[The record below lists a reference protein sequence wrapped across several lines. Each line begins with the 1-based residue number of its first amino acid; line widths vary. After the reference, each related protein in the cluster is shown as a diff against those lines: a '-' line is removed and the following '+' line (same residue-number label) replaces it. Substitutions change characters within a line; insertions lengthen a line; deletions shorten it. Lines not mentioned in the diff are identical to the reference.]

1 MKPGDLV
8 GLADERGPQ
17 LAVVLALASNKASL
31 AIGSSARQ
39 QNHPLRQLLLLAPFS
54 GECTPPLRLSQ
65 APWAISDAALIS
77 VLPARRDFAAAWLLM
92 QDEPQG
98 LQLSDWVDLVSS
110 RRDGLAIAAFWRWCL
125 GPQTLFRLRQNLVEA
140 RPLADLRRLR
150 RERHLRVLQEE
161 AELRWQQQ
169 LRNRRPLDLQLLSA
183 DQLQQLELL
192 IDWAGGE
199 CTTPLPLPLR
209 QALQAA
215 KVTADTGSIRHL
227 LVDLGQWQAHNL
239 PSLRATVW
247 EQGFSADLLADTER
261 LLASAEDEHPGDAER
276 LDLTS
281 QRTVTIDDPDTCD
294 IDDGLA
300 LEITAAGQ
308 MQIWIHVADPGRL
321 ISQDSPLDLEARRR
335 GSSLY
340 LASGILP
347 MFPEALATGPMSLRA
362 GHRSAAWSIWV
373 QLAGDG
379 AVAASGLHR
388 SWVKPTYRLSYGDA
402 DDLIDLA
409 PPQERD
415 LAELHGLL
423 LLRREWR
430 VGQGALLLDQPE
442 ARIRAQGDAAQ
453 LEITEPSPA
462 RLMVAEAMILAGAVV
477 AVLGGEHALALP
489 YRSQLPATLP
499 PESEL
504 AGLPAGPVRHCA
516 IKRCLSRGHTGT
528 EPSPHFSLG
537 LTAYV
542 QATSPIRR
550 YADLVAQRQL
560 LALQQGGQP
569 LVAADLADLLSDL
582 EGPLRQGM
590 QISRE
595 DQRHWQQEWFAA
607 HASQQWQACFLR
619 WLRPQDRLGLV
630 HVDALAMDLAAECP
644 AGSTPGDQLQ
654 LRVQVVDPLRDLL
667 RLQASS

>member
-1 MKPGDLV
+1 M
-8 GLADERGPQ
+8 GLGDERGPQ
-17 LAVVLALASNKASL
+17 LAVVLAVASNKASL
-31 AIGSSARQ
+31 AIGTSARQ
-39 QNHPLRQLLLLAPFS
+39 QIQPLRQLLLLTAFS
-54 GECTPPLRLSQ
+54 GECDPPQRLSQ
-65 APWAISDAALIS
+65 APWSISDDALTA
-77 VLPARRDFAAAWLLM
+77 VLPSRSDFAAAWILM
-92 QDEPQG
+92 QAEPQG

-110 RRDGLAIAAFWRWCL
+110 RRDGLAIASCWRWCL

-140 RPLADLRRLR
+140 RPLTDLRRLR
-150 RERHLRVLQEE
+150 RERRLRVLQEQ
-161 AELRWQQQ
+161 AEMRWQQQ
-169 LRNRRPLDLQLLSA
+169 LRDRQPLDLQLLSA
-183 DQLQQLELL
+183 EQRQQLELL
-192 IDWAGGE
+192 VDWAGGE

-247 EQGFSADLLADTER
+247 EQGFSADLLAEAER
-261 LLASAEDEHPGDAER
+261 LLASAETELPGDAER
-276 LDLTS
+276 LDLS
-281 QRTVTIDDPDTCD
+281 GQRSVTIDDADTCD

-300 LEITAAGQ
+300 LETTPAGQ
-308 MQIWIHVADPGRL
+308 VKIWIHVADPGRL
-321 ISQDSPLDLEARRR
+321 IALDSPLDLEARRR

-373 QLAGDG
+373 ELDGDG
-379 AVAASGLHR
+379 AVKASGLQR

-415 LAELHGLL
+415 LADLHGLL
-423 LLRREWR
+423 LRRRQWR
-430 VGQGALLLDQPE
+430 VRQGALLLDQPE
-442 ARIRAQGDAAQ
+442 GRIRAQGDAAQGDAPQ

-477 AVLGGEHALALP
+477 AGLGQDQALALP
-489 YRSQLPATLP
+489 YRSQLTATLP
-499 PESEL
+499 PEAEL
-504 AGLPAGPVRHCA
+504 AALPAGPVRHCA

-537 LTAYV
+537 LSAYV
-542 QATSPIRR
+542 QVTSPIRR

-560 LALQQGGQP
+560 LALQQGSQP
-569 LVAADLADLLSDL
+569 MVATDLAALLSDL
-582 EGPLRQGM
+582 DGPLRQGM

-595 DQRHWQQEWFAA
+595 DQRHWQQVWFAA
-607 HASQQWQACFLR
+607 HGSQHWQACFLR

-644 AGSTPGDQLQ
+644 AGSDPGDLLQ
-654 LRVQVVDPLRDLL
+654 LRVQAVDPLRDQL
-667 RLQASS
+667 RLQATG